1 MLKKNEVL
9 AILERGGSIHVDTI
23 SRSARV
29 VDVDGEWLDCCRY
42 DVAERIEHSDGY
54 RRRKTDWF
62 ATYYIEIDP
71 PAEEAQE
78 QEQQEAQEEQDWNA
92 ESERV
97 RAAVAADLPG
107 LVDEEEQP
115 AQTFPIITEAA
126 QRDFEDHADGSPD
139 ETPAICGSYGRAC
152 RQMGQEEGANRA
164 LCQGCPLAVFCAE
177 YVIQEEAAPEYLDE
191 RCPTSNEQ
199 PGIWYSIEYHYPDGS
214 GPYYFQARTVD
225 DLGSKIAQLLQM
237 GRSVVCGW
245 RHDRTTGERRRF
257 IAETPQERTD
267 RENRETCRRIAEE
280 LEAHE
285 AGRVYRCP
293 ECGQTFE
300 CEDLD
305 ELEREAEDWPG
316 YVYALPCGCE
326 TTTEPEQMS
335 IYDYFSDCLDVE
347 YRCDA
352 RREYR
357 SVCVMVTCGG
367 PNIYID
373 TESKAVELYWWGDR
387 ASYSLLPDTVEAVD
401 AWAAEYWEVI

>member
-29 VDVDGEWLDCCRY
+29 VDVNGEWLDCCRY

-78 QEQQEAQEEQDWNA
+78 
-92 ESERV
+92 
-97 RAAVAADLPG
+97 
-107 LVDEEEQP
+107 
-115 AQTFPIITEAA
+115 
-126 QRDFEDHADGSPD
+126 
-139 ETPAICGSYGRAC
+139 
-152 RQMGQEEGANRA
+152 
-164 LCQGCPLAVFCAE
+164 
-177 YVIQEEAAPEYLDE
+177 EAAPEE
-191 RCPTSNEQ
+191 PE
-199 PGIWYSIEYHYPDGS
+199 
-214 GPYYFQARTVD
+214 
-225 DLGSKIAQLLQM
+225 
-237 GRSVVCGW
+237 
-245 RHDRTTGERRRF
+245 
-257 IAETPQERTD
+257 ETAQERTD
-267 RENRETCRRIAEE
+267 RENRETCRRIAKE

-300 CEDLD
+300 CEDLY

-316 YVYALPCGCE
+316 YIYALPCGCE

-335 IYDYFSDCLDVE
+335 LYDYFEDCLDIE
-347 YRCDA
+347 YRCDG

-357 SVCVMVTCGG
+357 SVCIMVACGG
-367 PNIYID
+367 PNIYVD

-401 AWAAEYWEVI
+401 AWADTSAETATGSLYFQS